1 MSHAGDGQD
10 VRLRELCRE
19 LMGPVRLGQ
28 GSAGPQ
34 VLGMNTRAMLRD
46 EVLKIV
52 GANRSHQR
60 LVNDLMEQ
68 LRECA

>member
-1 MSHAGDGQD
+1 M
-10 VRLRELCRE
+10 RLRELCSE

-28 GSAGPQ
+28 GSRGPI
-34 VLGMNTRAMLRD
+34 VLGMNTR
-46 EVLKIV
+46 VLLQDQVLNII

-60 LVNDLMEQ
+60 LVNDFMEQ